1 MANRKKR
8 SLQTK
13 TNNRGKEKYHKMTAS
28 RNRNNDIPRN
38 YEEILED
45 FLAEKEEIKEKL
57 LREVMRYEMGKLTYN

>member
-1 MANRKKR
+1 
-8 SLQTK
+8 
-13 TNNRGKEKYHKMTAS
+13 MTAS

-57 LREVMRYEMGKLTYN
+57 LREVMGYEMGKFTYK

>member
-1 MANRKKR
+1 
-8 SLQTK
+8 
-13 TNNRGKEKYHKMTAS
+13 MTAS

-57 LREVMRYEMGKLTYN
+57 LREVMRFLQRTVKKHISLRKICRQISFFQS